1 MSKNAHLHIKKSKS
15 TMQKPTRLVKWRD
28 MCEWGK
34 RWGLTTSGNIL

>member
-15 TMQKPTRLVKWRD
+15 TMQKPSLVKWRD
-28 MCEWGK
+28 MCECGK